1 MLVVLHWMSRHS
13 PPSGGIVDPSGFSD
27 VIVLHTREVVKR
39 GAGRP
44 ETTVAFGRHTEGRSW
59 RHSLWGPWTRQ
70 RRWGPMRCNRRA
82 KDDEILRPWR
92 DGPDDRRSYH
102 HGNLKEALLE
112 AARRFIAERGIG
124 GFTLVEAAR
133 LVGVTP
139 AALYRHFR
147 GREALLEELAGRG
160 FAELAARLARALT
173 SRGTPLERFTRMG
186 ETYLAFAEEEP
197 AYYAAIF
204 ETRGFPTG
212 GADLDTAASDAV
224 ASRPSPFDLLVEALQ
239 ATFSDGFGGVAPRF
253 IALEVWALA
262 HGLATLSAAGHLP
275 RGPGFPDKY
284 ELLRAGVLALV
295 HGASRQ
301 TEREGGLG
309 RP

>member
-1 MLVVLHWMSRHS
+1 M
-13 PPSGGIVDPSGFSD
+13 
-27 VIVLHTREVVKR
+27 
-39 GAGRP
+39 
-44 ETTVAFGRHTEGRSW
+44 
-59 RHSLWGPWTRQ
+59 
-70 RRWGPMRCNRRA
+70 
-82 KDDEILRPWR
+82 RPWR
-92 DGPDDRRSYH
+92 DGPGDRRGYH

-124 GFTLVEAAR
+124 GFALVDAAR
-133 LVGVTP
+133 LVGVSP

-186 ETYLAFAEEEP
+186 EAYLAFAEEEP

-204 ETRGFPTG
+204 ETRGLQGQAPETG
-212 GADLDTAASDAV
+212 PPG
-224 ASRPSPFDLLVEALQ
+224 RPSPFDLLVEALQ
-239 ATFSDGFGGVAPRF
+239 STFADGFGGVAPKF

-262 HGLATLSAAGHLP
+262 HGIATLSAAGHLP

-295 HGASRQ
+295 HGAAPRD
-301 TEREGGLG
+301 
-309 RP
+309 

>member
-1 MLVVLHWMSRHS
+1 
-13 PPSGGIVDPSGFSD
+13 
-27 VIVLHTREVVKR
+27 
-39 GAGRP
+39 
-44 ETTVAFGRHTEGRSW
+44 
-59 RHSLWGPWTRQ
+59 
-70 RRWGPMRCNRRA
+70 
-82 KDDEILRPWR
+82 LRPWR
-92 DGPDDRRSYH
+92 DGPGDRRSYH
-102 HGNLKEALLE
+102 HGNLKEALIE

-124 GFTLVEAAR
+124 GFTLVDAAR

-204 ETRGFPTG
+204 ETRGSQ
-212 GADLDTAASDAV
+212 AAASTTEPPGA
-224 ASRPSPFDLLVEALQ
+224 ARPSPFDLLVEALQ
-239 ATFSDGFGGVAPRF
+239 ATFTDGFGGVAPRF

-295 HGASRQ
+295 HGA
-301 TEREGGLG
+301 G
-309 RP
+309 RPGDRNANPPNS